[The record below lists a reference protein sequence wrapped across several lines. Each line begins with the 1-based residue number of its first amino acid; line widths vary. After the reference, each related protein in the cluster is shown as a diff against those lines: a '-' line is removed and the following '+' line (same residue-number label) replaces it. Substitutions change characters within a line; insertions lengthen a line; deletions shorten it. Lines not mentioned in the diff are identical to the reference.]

1 MVKKITPVN
10 DFILVKP
17 IVDEKTK
24 GGIYL
29 PGNTE
34 KSTRPD
40 KGEILAV
47 GPGKYVDGKLEEM
60 RMKPGQVILF
70 QQYPFFEFFENSERV
85 ILVRELQVV
94 AVLE

>member
-1 MVKKITPVN
+1 MKYKPCN
-10 DFILVKP
+10 DYLLIEP
-17 IVDEKTK
+17 IVDTVSK

-40 KGEILAV
+40 KGKILAV
-47 GPGKYVDGKLEEM
+47 GPGKYVDGKLEAM
-60 RMKPGQVILF
+60 RMKPDQVILF
-70 QQYPFFEFFENSERV
+70 QQFPFFEFTEQGRRV
-85 ILVRELQVV
+85 LFIRELQVV